1 LFFTNWFEL
10 FIHSALVL
18 IVLSFTDM

>member
-1 LFFTNWFEL
+1 LFFANWFEL